1 MEDQAKRVCGYCHSN
16 RDWIWNGQKLKDG
29 SKIYTD
35 STGNRWAGRRCPVC
49 EKSRVASAVRH
60 DSFDRDMIF
69 QQLQERGFEIKSKTH
84 PVMVEK
90 AGQTMQ
96 VGIRRAK
103 MEGSQIVIEAASDP
117 RDDIVALVFESVRLV
132 TPEQLQ
138 KMNVYTPVSASAVQ
152 DNIPSTTGLVG
163 MIDHVVNPA

>member
-1 MEDQAKRVCGYCHSN
+1 MDERTTRMCGYCKLE
-16 RDWIWNGQKLKDG
+16 RDWTWNGNKLKDG

-69 QQLQERGFEIKSKTH
+69 QQLQEKGFVIKSKTH
-84 PVMVEK
+84 PIVAERG
-90 AGQTMQ
+90 GQTYQ
-96 VGIRRAK
+96 VGIRRAR
-103 MEGSQIVIEAASDP
+103 MEGANIVVESQAEQ

-132 TPEQLQ
+132 TPDQLQ
-138 KMNVYTPVSASAVQ
+138 KMTVYTPQVDTSSSTSALQ
-152 DNIPSTTGLVG
+152 DSIPGERTSLG
-163 MIDHVVNPA
+163 II